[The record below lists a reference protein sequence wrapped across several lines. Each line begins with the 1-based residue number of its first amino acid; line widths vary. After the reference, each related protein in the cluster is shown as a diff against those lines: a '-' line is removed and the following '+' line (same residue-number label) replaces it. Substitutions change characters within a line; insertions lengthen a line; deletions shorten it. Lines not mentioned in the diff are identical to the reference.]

1 MSGGVEDRA
10 GQASF
15 TRIDPSRTM
24 LRLEELNGMHDLSG
38 SNLYSAELKKLPLLS
53 REEQQPLIAKARRG
67 DQTARD
73 TLVIHC
79 LHWTMNRAALLWKER
94 QPKHLGLMDLVGV
107 ANVEI
112 MEKFDRALEKD
123 DPVVFLL
130 SSAAYEM
137 QSHVSNRDPLI
148 TRPRY
153 DREKLKRLDPVPSTT
168 VSLDAPAHEGKH
180 PINETLAAVN
190 PQPLDDVER
199 REERKYAILHQAVHQ
214 LSPTLRRATV
224 ELYGLFG
231 QPAKT
236 KRELAA
242 EAKITP
248 KGIGDANLRARR
260 LLAERLAPYRTQ
272 LMRRSYG

>member
-1 MSGGVEDRA
+1 MSGGSAEQ
-10 GQASF
+10 GGS

-24 LRLEELNGMHDLSG
+24 LTLEEVDRISDLSG
-38 SNLYSAELKKLPLLS
+38 SALYSAELKRVPLLS
-53 REEQQPLIAKARRG
+53 REEQQPLIAKARLG

-94 QPKHLGLMDLVGV
+94 QPKHLDLMDLVGV

-123 DPVVFLL
+123 DPVLFLL

-137 QSHVSNRDPLI
+137 QSHVSAKDSMI
-148 TRPRY
+148 QKPRY
-153 DREKLKRLDPVPSTT
+153 GREKMKRLDPVPATT
-168 VSLDAPAHEGKH
+168 VSLDAPAPEGEH
-180 PINETLAAVN
+180 PFVETLAAEN
-190 PQPLDDVER
+190 PTPIDKVER
-199 REERKYAILHQAVHQ
+199 REERKYALLHQAINQ

-224 ELYGLFG
+224 ALYGLFG
-231 QPAKT
+231 HPAKT

-242 EAKITP
+242 EAKITLR
-248 KGIGDANLRARR
+248 GIGDANVRARR
-260 LLAERLAPYRTQ
+260 QLAERLAPYRAQ